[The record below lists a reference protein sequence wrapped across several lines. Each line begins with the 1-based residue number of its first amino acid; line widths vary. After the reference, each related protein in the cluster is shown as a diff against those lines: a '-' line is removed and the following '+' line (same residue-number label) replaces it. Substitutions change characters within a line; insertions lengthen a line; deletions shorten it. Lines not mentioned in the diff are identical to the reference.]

1 MKLCPFQNSLKKK
14 ERVVRLDY
22 LYSELT
28 AVISRASSRSPCSS
42 YFNIGKHSSLTS
54 DSSTVEKEEYRYG
67 NGTITSRKF
76 PLNYNNFEKAIY
88 HISVEPTHSVQLK
101 FTAFNTEAGHDFVE
115 VSC

>member
-42 YFNIGKHSSLTS
+42 YFDLGKHSSLTS
-54 DSSTVEKEEYRYG
+54 DSSTVEKEEYHYG
-67 NGTITSRKF
+67 NGTITSRNF
-76 PLNYNNFEKAIY
+76 PLDYNNNENYTY
-88 HISVEPTHSVQLK
+88 HISVEPTYAIQLK
-101 FTAFNTEAGHDFVE
+101 FNAFNTFSYYDYVE